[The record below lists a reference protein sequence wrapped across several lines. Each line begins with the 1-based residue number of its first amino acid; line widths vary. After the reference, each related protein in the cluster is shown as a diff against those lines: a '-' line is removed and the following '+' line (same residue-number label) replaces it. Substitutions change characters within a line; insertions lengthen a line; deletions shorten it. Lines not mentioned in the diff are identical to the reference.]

1 MVFIIKVRP
10 INLTPYKQGQS
21 KEAPV
26 EPEAWRA
33 QREKIEDNFST
44 LVGGVPAS

>member
-26 EPEAWRA
+26 EPDGEHK
-33 QREKIEDNFST
+33 EKR
-44 LVGGVPAS
+44 